1 MIEALIN
8 YFPIR
13 EEGFAGV
20 GALDYPTEERKKL
33 AILSQKASCDKCGP
47 LNQILPVLKKIE
59 KQEEKKEESKKVEE
73 SEKNQEKNVDE
84 KEEVE
89 ITEEHDE
96 KLKDKLNDLRESIKQ
111 QQSKL
116 KLPFLQGS
124 HLNDFQRKKENERIL
139 KNAENEKNGPKISF
153 DNGFFFFIFFYFENY
168 VFFLSSHGNKFITRS
183 CKKH

>member
-33 AILSQKASCDKCGP
+33 AILSQKSTCDKCGA

-59 KQEEKKEESKKVEE
+59 KQEEKKEGTEKVEE
-73 SEKNQEKNVDE
+73 SAKNKEKEEKNADE
-84 KEEVE
+84 KEE
-89 ITEEHDE
+89 IIEENDE
-96 KLKDKLNDLRESIKQ
+96 KLKDKLKDLRESIKQ

-124 HLNDFQRKKENERIL
+124 SSLNDFQRKKENERNL
-139 KNAENEKNGPKISF
+139 KNAENEKNDSKITF
-153 DNGFFFFIFFYFENY
+153 DNGF
-168 VFFLSSHGNKFITRS
+168 
-183 CKKH
+183 